1 MSTTGAASSNVNML
15 RLEYPRNADEVYND
29 TSPVNDTV
37 EIREPA
43 SWLRQLVHQ
52 HHQAQADL
60 HRLRQICGGQFDRDD
75 RRIRAI
81 ERNYVSLFEGMRYIY
96 HQAQADEKAS
106 HEWIQTELMA
116 AANASQNFTLEVW
129 REIVTR
135 SEETGQ
141 QATYQ
146 AMQITRINDAL
157 TFLQTADLQRNQEQV
172 VFRQNL
178 EEWAGRQQTAT
189 EQLVAEQQ
197 RIRAEI
203 DSNQAAIQQVAE
215 TLPTKRRKN
224 PSYLQAAP
232 VAGPSRRVRP
242 PAIPMDGTRDGSPPR
257 IRQQPAPRSPTP
269 EEDDEED
276 PPRSRPRTRSE
287 NRDTGNDREVQF
299 AQVLAR
305 TITATLAAQAT
316 PMAGQTPP
324 DLRAPRVA
332 RLKLDNPAKFD
343 GKPRTP
349 FRTWWDSVR
358 DYIRFYPETTG
369 IQRIA
374 WLGTLL
380 TDEAKEWHQARR
392 RLVSDEDTWNAYS
405 EAIQDEYLDPR
416 EAATAFNQ
424 LSALRYKGDI
434 KAYLTAFRALNIHA
448 RVNGEAL
455 QNKVNLALPLEIIDM
470 RFAQNPHLFTE
481 DEPFLVATYEA
492 GRHWEN
498 RNLLMKEKAAIERGS
513 GGQSSNT
520 SSKGSGKGSKDQ
532 GTRRTKEDHP
542 QSGQTGGG
550 QTEKSG
556 KIWKGLRD
564 AFKGVPQDE
573 IDNHKKDP
581 HGCWRC
587 GRNTHGTYQCY
598 ARTTTKGTT
607 LPEAP
612 GQVSATST
620 SKRKRDE
627 APADLPTAAVAAE
640 DDDMREVPSLWAEE
654 SDKEDF

>member
-1 MSTTGAASSNVNML
+1 M
-15 RLEYPRNADEVYND
+15 
-29 TSPVNDTV
+29 
-37 EIREPA
+37 
-43 SWLRQLVHQ
+43 
-52 HHQAQADL
+52 
-60 HRLRQICGGQFDRDD
+60 
-75 RRIRAI
+75 
-81 ERNYVSLFEGMRYIY
+81 
-96 HQAQADEKAS
+96 
-106 HEWIQTELMA
+106 
-116 AANASQNFTLEVW
+116 
-129 REIVTR
+129 
-135 SEETGQ
+135 
-141 QATYQ
+141 YQ

-172 VFRQNL
+172 IFRQNL
-178 EEWAGRQQTAT
+178 EEWAGRQQNAT
-189 EQLVAEQQ
+189 EQLVAEQR
-197 RIRAEI
+197 RIRAEV

-215 TLPTKRRKN
+215 TLPTRRRKN

-242 PAIPMDGTRDGSPPR
+242 PAIPMDGVADGSPPR
-257 IRQQPAPRSPTP
+257 IRRRPAPRSPTP
-269 EEDDEED
+269 DEDDEED
-276 PPRSRPRTRSE
+276 QPRSRSPARKEPRANE
-287 NRDTGNDREVQF
+287 NDRDEQF
-299 AQVLAR
+299 AQALAR
-305 TITATLAAQAT
+305 TIAATLAAQSAPT
-316 PMAGQTPP
+316 GLPGQTPP

-343 GKPRTP
+343 GKPKTP

-392 RLVSDEDTWNAYS
+392 RLVGDEDTWNAYS

-416 EAATAFNQ
+416 EAATAFSQ

-470 RFAQNPHLFTE
+470 RFAQNPHLFAE

-498 RNLLMKEKAAIERGS
+498 RNLLVKEKAAIERGS
-513 GGQSSNT
+513 GGQSSSTNP
-520 SSKGSGKGSKDQ
+520 KGSGKGTKNQ

-550 QTEKSG
+550 STEKSGKG

-581 HGCWRC
+581 QGCWRC
-587 GRNTHGTYQCY
+587 GRDTHGTYQCY
-598 ARTTTKGTT
+598 ARTTTKGTP

-612 GQVSATST
+612 GQISATST

-627 APADLPTAAVAAE
+627 APAATELPAAAVTAE
-640 DDDMREVPSLWAEE
+640 DGDMRDAPSVWAEE